1 MKLKLE
7 EKYFKWGLTV
17 FLVVTACIIVFFAI
31 YRYQGF
37 FNIINYVYGILSPF
51 VVGLIFAYLLC
62 PLYNVT
68 TRGSYSIVKNYMDN
82 DNLAMTIS
90 KGISTFVS
98 LAFFFVVI
106 GGICWM
112 IIPGLFES
120 LTHIVEIL
128 PASIE
133 QLIAWIE
140 AQIPNNV
147 QLQATLENMVNRFY
161 GNIMEYLQTTLL
173 PNYVEVATSISTGVF
188 SLLKILGDFFIG
200 VIICAYFLNIKDKF
214 AGQAKKIILATFS
227 EEKSEE
233 ILQGAVYTN
242 KTFGRFISGNLIDAA
257 LVGVL
262 CFIFMS
268 LFGWE
273 YPLLIS
279 CIVGITNIIP
289 FFGPFI
295 GAIPS
300 ALLLLMID
308 PMQCLYFCI
317 FILILQQVDGN
328 IIVPKIL
335 GDTTGIASF
344 WVLFAILVGGGLM
357 GFWGMILGIP
367 VFAVFYT
374 YFSRSVNRRL
384 GKRGFSTDTK
394 DYMIDQYRIK
404 PVKVKHQVEGLRDEI
419 INK

>member
-1 MKLKLE
+1 MKLNLE

-17 FLVVTACIIVFFAI
+17 FIVISASICVFFAF
-31 YRYQGF
+31 YRYKAVLGA
-37 FNIINYVYGILSPF
+37 IDTVYGILSPF
-51 VVGLIFAYLLC
+51 VVGLVFAYLLC

-68 TRGSYSIVKNYMDN
+68 TRKAYSILKNRFRKDK
-82 DNLAMTIS
+82 LAMSFS

-98 LAFFFVVI
+98 LVFFFVVI
-106 GGICWM
+106 GGVCWM
-112 IIPGLFES
+112 IIPGLVES

-128 PASIE
+128 PASID

-140 AQIPNNV
+140 TQIPNNT
-147 QLQATLENMVNRFY
+147 QTQTTLENLVNRFY
-161 GNIMEYLQTTLL
+161 GNVMEYLEMTLL
-173 PNYVEVATSISTGVF
+173 PNYMEVATSISTGVF
-188 SLLKILGDFFIG
+188 SILKILKDFFIG
-200 VIICAYFLNIKDKF
+200 VIVCAYFLNIKDKF
-214 AGQAKKIILATFS
+214 AAQAKKLILATFS

-233 ILQGAVYTN
+233 ILVGAQYTN
-242 KTFGRFISGNLIDAA
+242 KTFGGFISGKLIDSAII
-257 LVGVL
+257 GVL
-262 CFIFMS
+262 CFIFMT
-268 LFGWE
+268 LFHWE

-279 CIVGITNIIP
+279 CIIGITNIIP

-300 ALLLLMID
+300 ALLILMVN
-308 PMQCLYFCI
+308 PAQCLYFLI
-317 FILILQQVDGN
+317 FILALQQLDGN
-328 IIVPKIL
+328 VIGPKIL

-344 WVLFAILVGGGLM
+344 WVLFSILVGGGLM
-357 GFWGMILGIP
+357 GFVGMIIGIP
-367 VFAVFYT
+367 LFAVFYT
-374 YFSRSVNRRL
+374 YFSRMVNRRL

>member
-1 MKLKLE
+1 MKLNLE

-17 FLVVTACIIVFFAI
+17 FIVISASICVFFAF
-31 YRYQGF
+31 YRYKAVLGA
-37 FNIINYVYGILSPF
+37 IDTVYGILSPF
-51 VVGLIFAYLLC
+51 VVGLVFAYLLC

-68 TRGSYSIVKNYMDN
+68 TRKAYSILKNRFRKDK
-82 DNLAMTIS
+82 LAMSFS

-98 LAFFFVVI
+98 LVFFFVVI
-106 GGICWM
+106 GGVCWM
-112 IIPGLFES
+112 IIPGLVES

-128 PASIE
+128 PASID

-140 AQIPNNV
+140 TQIPNNT
-147 QLQATLENMVNRFY
+147 QMQTTLENLVNRFY
-161 GNIMEYLQTTLL
+161 GNVMEYLEMTLL
-173 PNYVEVATSISTGVF
+173 PNYMEVATSISTGVF
-188 SLLKILGDFFIG
+188 SILKILKDFFIG
-200 VIICAYFLNIKDKF
+200 VIVCAYFLNIKDKF
-214 AGQAKKIILATFS
+214 AAQAKKLILATFS

-233 ILQGAVYTN
+233 ILVGAQYTN
-242 KTFGRFISGNLIDAA
+242 KTFGGFISGKLIDSAII
-257 LVGVL
+257 GVL
-262 CFIFMS
+262 CFIFMT
-268 LFGWE
+268 LFHWE

-279 CIVGITNIIP
+279 CIIGITNIIP

-300 ALLLLMID
+300 ALLILMVN
-308 PMQCLYFCI
+308 PAQCLYFLI
-317 FILILQQVDGN
+317 FILALQQLDGN
-328 IIVPKIL
+328 VIGPKIL

-344 WVLFAILVGGGLM
+344 WVLFSILVGGGLM
-357 GFWGMILGIP
+357 GFVGMIIGIP
-367 VFAVFYT
+367 LFAVFYT
-374 YFSRSVNRRL
+374 YFSRMVNRRL

>member
-1 MKLKLE
+1 MKLNLE

-17 FLVVTACIIVFFAI
+17 FIVISASICVFFAF
-31 YRYQGF
+31 YRYKAVLGA
-37 FNIINYVYGILSPF
+37 IDTVYGILSPF
-51 VVGLIFAYLLC
+51 VVGLVFAYLLC

-68 TRGSYSIVKNYMDN
+68 TRKAYSILKNRFRKDK
-82 DNLAMTIS
+82 LAMSFS

-98 LAFFFVVI
+98 LVFFFVVI
-106 GGICWM
+106 GGVCWM
-112 IIPGLFES
+112 IIPGLVES

-128 PASIE
+128 PASID

-140 AQIPNNV
+140 TQIPNNT
-147 QLQATLENMVNRFY
+147 QMQTTLENLVNRFY
-161 GNIMEYLQTTLL
+161 GNVMEYLEMTLL
-173 PNYVEVATSISTGVF
+173 PNYMEVATSISTGVF
-188 SLLKILGDFFIG
+188 SILKILKDFFIG
-200 VIICAYFLNIKDKF
+200 VIVCAYFLNIKDKF
-214 AGQAKKIILATFS
+214 AAQAKKLILATFS

-233 ILQGAVYTN
+233 ILVGAQYTN
-242 KTFGRFISGNLIDAA
+242 KTFGGFISGKLIDSAII
-257 LVGVL
+257 GVL
-262 CFIFMS
+262 CFIFMT
-268 LFGWE
+268 LFNWE

-279 CIVGITNIIP
+279 CIIGITNIIP

-300 ALLLLMID
+300 ALLILMVN
-308 PMQCLYFCI
+308 PAQCLYFLI
-317 FILILQQVDGN
+317 FILALQQLDGN
-328 IIVPKIL
+328 VIGPKIL

-344 WVLFAILVGGGLM
+344 WVLFSILVGGGLM
-357 GFWGMILGIP
+357 GFVGMIIGIP
-367 VFAVFYT
+367 LFAVFYT
-374 YFSRSVNRRL
+374 YFSRMVNRRL